1 MRREKRREGLV
12 NLCYCSCF
20 QAIQRAK
27 IGLTEATQLLSQEC
41 VLYMCLSISISI
53 SISCRVSCHKS
64 CSLFKNFFKR

>member
-1 MRREKRREGLV
+1 M

-20 QAIQRAK
+20 QTIQRAK

-41 VLYMCLSISISI
+41 VLYMCLSISIG
-53 SISCRVSCHKS
+53 ISCRLSCHKP